1 MDRGD
6 ANGGVMSL
14 QSIDQLGSN
23 ILWMGVT
30 ESLENAWEDSKPFQ
44 QMVGDRLTQCD
55 TIVELAKVV

>member
-1 MDRGD
+1 
-6 ANGGVMSL
+6 MSL